1 MKTWKIA
8 LIVIVV
14 LAIAGGGFALY
25 KQAGSGTAGSGTL
38 GLAPG
43 EELVKVRRG
52 TLDMTVEAS
61 GNLIMPHRARLSFSS
76 SGTVKVLNV
85 EVGDSVKEGQLLAQL
100 DATSLERAVTEA
112 GSRLSIAR
120 TNLDKLVNPPNLAAD
135 IREAE
140 ADVESAKA
148 ALAYVEAIYVAEGS
162 YPEGLQKKSQVES
175 AEATLVKA
183 EERLADLLDGPDER
197 DVQLSENEVTV
208 AELALE
214 EAKRMLEEASL
225 IAPFDSAV
233 AEVNAKSGDW
243 IMAAMAYE
251 TIILLVDT
259 TQLEV
264 EALVDEIDI
273 AQIQL
278 GQEVIIT
285 LDALPD
291 IELQGKVIAV
301 SPSGKLEAG
310 VTTFPVKISVASDH
324 PGLKDGMTAVVDLIV
339 ERKEDALLV
348 PNRAVTLREG
358 ESVVR
363 IIGDGQPQE
372 RVVQTGLSNEQ
383 WMEVTGGLAEGE
395 QVILPAP
402 VQRRGLIP
410 GF

>member
-1 MKTWKIA
+1 MKKKQVKLA
-8 LIVIVV
+8 LL
-14 LAIAGGGFALY
+14 LAVASLTLLSSTAC
-25 KQAGSGTAGSGTL
+25 GSKTEEIPPSPVEVN
-38 GLAPG
+38 PG
-43 EELVKVRRG
+43 DTVRG
-52 TLDMTVEAS
+52 VTGD
-61 GNLIMPHRARLSFSS
+61 GNLSLPRKVELTFGN
-76 SGTVKVLNV
+76 SGTVEVLDV
-85 EVGDSVKEGQLLAQL
+85 EEGDRVEQGQILSQL
-100 DATSLERAVTEA
+100 DNSSFERAVAEA
-112 GSRLSIAR
+112 ERRIENTQA
-120 TNLDKLVNPPNLAAD
+120 NLDKLLNPPNLAAD

-148 ALAYVEAIYVAEGS
+148 ALAYVVAIYVAEGS
-162 YPEGLQKKSQVES
+162 YPEGLHKKSQVES

-197 DVQLSENEVTV
+197 DVQLLENEATV
-208 AELALE
+208 VELALE
-214 EAKRMLEEASL
+214 EAKRKLAEASL
-225 IAPFDSAV
+225 IVPFDSVV

-273 AQIQL
+273 AQIEL

-291 IELQGKVIAV
+291 IELRGKVIAV

-310 VTTFPVKISVASDH
+310 VTTFLVKISVASDH
-324 PGLKDGMTAVVDLIV
+324 PGLKDGMTAVVDFIV

-358 ESVVR
+358 EIVVR
-363 IIGDGQPQE
+363 IIGDGQPRE
-372 RVVQTGLSNEQ
+372 RVVQIGLSNEQ
-383 WMEVTGGLAEGE
+383 WTEITEGLAEGE

-402 VQRRGLIP
+402 VQRRGFLP